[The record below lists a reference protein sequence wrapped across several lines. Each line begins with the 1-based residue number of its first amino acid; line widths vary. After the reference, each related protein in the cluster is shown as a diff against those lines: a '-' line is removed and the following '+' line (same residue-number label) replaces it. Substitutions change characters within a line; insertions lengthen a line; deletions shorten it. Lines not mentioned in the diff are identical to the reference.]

1 VCRLAIHLIITTMNI
16 PMSFITLNAIIGTLI
31 FYYANHA
38 FGAVHHYTLINQP
51 RELPNVLVV
60 MELIMI

>member
-1 VCRLAIHLIITTMNI
+1 MYRLVIHLIIRTMNI
-16 PMSFITLNAIIGTLI
+16 PMSFITLNAIIDTLI

-51 RELPNVLVV
+51 RELLNVLVV